1 MDEYE
6 DLDIYNGDAVHD
18 MNVNFDRYMNTG
30 EGAELFDETDLDD
43 YIDNLNY
50 WD

>member
-6 DLDIYNGDAVHD
+6 NLGTYNGDAAHD
-18 MNVNFDRYMNTG
+18 MDVDFDRYMNTD
-30 EGAELFDETDLDD
+30 EGAELFYETDLDQF
-43 YIDNLNY
+43 IDNLND

>member
-6 DLDIYNGDAVHD
+6 DLSTYNGDAVHD
-18 MNVNFDRYMNTG
+18 MNVDFDRYMNTG
-30 EGAELFDETDLDD
+30 EGAELFNGTDFDE
-43 YIDNLNY
+43 YIDNLND